1 MSLTLPASF
10 NYNLPISRV
19 FIIGLAG
26 GADAGKEKFCRV
38 LIEQLQKSQI
48 VDSSKVVLLH
58 LHDFYKELSDED
70 RVHVASGLYSF
81 DHPGKQ
87 YKRFFYFLTP
97 HSDAFD
103 WELIADVIQDIQE
116 GNTFKIPKFNFS
128 TKTRSYEMRPKE
140 LESPTVVL
148 LEGIFVLYSAKIRE
162 FLNMKLFVELDD
174 DMRLANRVAR
184 KVAEVNPDP
193 IDHVLTEYVRFVKPA
208 FDDFIQPSKKW
219 ADIIIPRG
227 SENVT
232 AIELITAHAADLLGR
247 PPQANSTRPS
257 RMNSANSTFLQE
269 LTGSPGRESRPMSK
283 SSVHSD
289 PNSRRTSAA
298 PSPVPGKSIL
308 ADAPNSVYK
317 PVPE

>member
-1 MSLTLPASF
+1 MSLSLPASF
-10 NYNLPISRV
+10 NYNLPVSRV
-19 FIIGLAG
+19 FFIGLAG

-38 LIEQLQKSQI
+38 LIEQLQKSQV
-48 VDSSKVVLLH
+48 VDSSKVLLLH
-58 LHDFYKELSDED
+58 LHDFYKELSDDD
-70 RVHVASGLYSF
+70 RVCVGNGLYSF
-81 DHPGKQ
+81 DHP
-87 YKRFFYFLTP
+87 
-97 HSDAFD
+97 DAFD
-103 WELIADVIQDIQE
+103 WELIAEVIQDIQE
-116 GNTFKIPKFNFS
+116 GNSFRIPKFNFS
-128 TKTRSYEMRPKE
+128 TKTRSYEEHPRE
-140 LESPTVVL
+140 RGSPTVVL

-184 KVAEVNPDP
+184 KVAEINPDP

-247 PPQANSTRPS
+247 PPQPNSTRPS
-257 RMNSANSTFLQE
+257 RMNSSNSTFLQE
-269 LTGSPGRESRPMSK
+269 LTGSPGGDSRPMSK

-298 PSPVPGKSIL
+298 ASPVPSKSIL
-308 ADAPNSVYK
+308 ADVPNSVYK

>member
-10 NYNLPISRV
+10 SYNLPVSRV

-58 LHDFYKELSDED
+58 LHDFYRELSDED
-70 RVHVASGLYSF
+70 RVRVASGLYSF
-81 DHPGKQ
+81 DHP
-87 YKRFFYFLTP
+87 
-97 HSDAFD
+97 DAFD
-103 WELIADVIQDIQE
+103 WDLIAEVIQDIQE

-128 TKTRSYEMRPKE
+128 TKTRYAALQDPQVLTRRRSYEVRPKE
-140 LESPTVVL
+140 LGSPTVVL

-247 PPQANSTRPS
+247 PPQPNSTRPS

-269 LTGSPGRESRPMSK
+269 LAGSPGGESRPMSK
-283 SSVHSD
+283 SSIHSD
-289 PNSRRTSAA
+289 PSSRRASAA
-298 PSPVPGKSIL
+298 PSPVPSKSIL
-308 ADAPNSVYK
+308 ADTPNSVYK

>member
-1 MSLTLPASF
+1 MSLSLPPTF
-10 NYNLPISRV
+10 NYNLPVSRV

-26 GADAGKEKFCRV
+26 GADSGKEKFCRV
-38 LIEQLQKSQI
+38 LIEQLQKNQI

-70 RVHVASGLYSF
+70 RVRVASGLYSF
-81 DHPGKQ
+81 DHP
-87 YKRFFYFLTP
+87 
-97 HSDAFD
+97 DAFD
-103 WELIADVIQDIQE
+103 WELIAEVIEDIQE
-116 GNTFKIPKFNFS
+116 GGTFRIPKFNFS
-128 TKTRSYEMRPKE
+128 TKTRSYEEHPKE
-140 LESPTVVL
+140 HGSPTVVL

-232 AIELITAHAADLLGR
+232 AVELITAHTADLLGR
-247 PPQANSTRPS
+247 PPQSNSTRPS
-257 RMNSANSTFLQE
+257 RMNSSNSTFLQD
-269 LTGSPGRESRPMSK
+269 LTGSPVSK
-283 SSVHSD
+283 SSIHSD

-298 PSPVPGKSIL
+298 PSPVPSKSIL
-308 ADAPNSVYK
+308 ADAPNSLYK

>member
-1 MSLTLPASF
+1 MSLSLPASF
-10 NYNLPISRV
+10 NYNLPDSRV

-26 GADAGKEKFCRV
+26 GADSGKEKFCRV

-58 LHDFYKELSDED
+58 LHDFYRELSDED
-70 RVHVASGLYSF
+70 RVSVYSGLYSF
-81 DHPGKQ
+81 DHP
-87 YKRFFYFLTP
+87 
-97 HSDAFD
+97 DAFD
-103 WELIADVIQDIQE
+103 WELIAEVIQDIQE
-116 GNTFKIPKFNFS
+116 GNTFRIPKFNFS
-128 TKTRSYEMRPKE
+128 TKTRSYEEHPKE
-140 LESPTVVL
+140 RGSPTVVL

-232 AIELITAHAADLLGR
+232 AIELITAHTADLLGR
-247 PPQANSTRPS
+247 PPQPNSTRPS
-257 RMNSANSTFLQE
+257 RMNSSNSTFLQE
-269 LTGSPGRESRPMSK
+269 LTGSPGGDSRPMSK
-283 SSVHSD
+283 ASFHSD
-289 PNSRRTSAA
+289 PNSRRASAA
-298 PSPVPGKSIL
+298 ASPVPSKSIL
-308 ADAPNSVYK
+308 AVSPNSVYK

>member
-1 MSLTLPASF
+1 MSLSLPASF
-10 NYNLPISRV
+10 NYNLPVSTV

-26 GADAGKEKFCRV
+26 GADAGK
-38 LIEQLQKSQI
+38 LQKSQI

-70 RVHVASGLYSF
+70 RARVASGLYSF
-81 DHPGKQ
+81 DHP
-87 YKRFFYFLTP
+87 
-97 HSDAFD
+97 DAFD
-103 WELIADVIQDIQE
+103 WDLIAEVIQDIQE
-116 GNTFKIPKFNFS
+116 GNTFRIPKFNFS
-128 TKTRSYEMRPKE
+128 TKTRSYEEHPKE
-140 LESPTVVL
+140 RGSPSVIL

-232 AIELITAHAADLLGR
+232 AIELITAHTADLLGR
-247 PPQANSTRPS
+247 PPQPNSTRPS
-257 RMNSANSTFLQE
+257 RMNSSNSMFFQE
-269 LTGSPGRESRPMSK
+269 LTGSPGDSRPMSK

-289 PNSRRTSAA
+289 PNSRRASAA
-298 PSPVPGKSIL
+298 ASPVPSKTIL
-308 ADAPNSVYK
+308 ADAPNSQYK